1 MSLLHMP
8 QVGTLLGLALALLFH
23 PWTWKV
29 AVPSYGLYVL
39 GAVIVIVLNK
49 VWFLLLPMWPHQHR
63 SPQRSW
69 PATVRSRRLVGCH
82 RY

>member
-1 MSLLHMP
+1 MP

-29 AVPSYGLYVL
+29 AVPTYGLYVL

-49 VWFLLLPMWPHQHR
+49 VWFSLYPCVHVNTIR
-63 SPQRSW
+63 N
-69 PATVRSRRLVGCH
+69 ACH
-82 RY
+82 GQITFA